1 MKKILVFAM
10 MAALSLGLLT
20 ACGSGGGS
28 AQDAGTIVLGE
39 NGQYAYSPNEITV
52 NKGTVK
58 ITLQNKDTASAHS
71 FLIPDFNVNS
81 GQIPAGQSKTI
92 TFNASKTGDFDFSCD
107 VPGHKEGGMVGKLHV
122 K

>member
-1 MKKILVFAM
+1 ML
-10 MAALSLGLLT
+10 AALSLGLLT
-20 ACGSGGGS
+20 ACGGGGS
-28 AQDAGTIVLGE
+28 AQDAGTIVLGQ
-39 NGQYAYSPNEITV
+39 NGEYSYNPKEVTV

-58 ITLQNKDTASAHS
+58 ITLDNKDTASAHS

-92 TFNASKTGDFDFSCD
+92 TFNASKTGDFGINCD
-107 VPGHKEGGMVGKLHV
+107 VPGHKEGGMVGTLHV